1 MKKIV
6 ALFFT
11 LAMLITMIPP
21 SVTHATILP
30 IILAYEK
37 AKEEGT
43 PAPVHEKVRDKRS
56 LPVDGAP
63 PWSSKDLVNDGE
75 LVQRRYYD
83 KDGKVELD
91 IDYND
96 HGNPK
101 EHPKVPHR
109 HDWHWP
115 PVGPPSRGPW
125 Y

>member
-1 MKKIV
+1 MKKMFA

-11 LAMLITMIPP
+11 LVMLVTMIPQ
-21 SVTHATILP
+21 THASILP

-37 AKEEGT
+37 AKDEGT
-43 PAPVHEKVRDKRS
+43 PAPVHEVVEDAP
-56 LPVDGAP
+56 LPVKDAP
-63 PWSSKDLVNDGE
+63 PWSSKDRVDDGE

-83 KDGKVELD
+83 QNGKVELD

-101 EHPKVPHR
+101 QHPKVPHR
-109 HDWHWP
+109 HDWYWP
-115 PVGPPSRGPW
+115 PVGPPSRGKW